1 MSEKINA
8 FIHDLVLYDYVLFG
22 VVFFLFIFF
31 IILGIVARRRTYLA
45 IPLIFIAFTTLI
57 VGPTFG
63 FIEMHNYIYKNK
75 TTIINQK
82 KLTFTKAIVL
92 NGTVKNESNRNF
104 KRCKI
109 TAKVYKFTKNEIKD
123 FIFSFKPINKMTI
136 VESSVAINEEREFKM
151 IIEPFTYMKGYTVSV
166 EADCR

>member
-1 MSEKINA
+1 MSGKINA
-8 FIHDLVLYDYVLFG
+8 FIHDLVLYDYLLFG
-22 VVFFLFIFF
+22 VVFFLFLFF
-31 IILGIVARRRTYLA
+31 VILGIVARRRTYIA
-45 IPLIFIAFTTLI
+45 VPLVLIAFTTLI
-57 VGPTFG
+57 LGPTLG
-63 FIEMHNYIYKNK
+63 YVEMHNYLYKNK

-92 NGTVKNESNRNF
+92 NGLVKNESNRNF

-109 TAKVYKFTKNEIKD
+109 TAKVYKSTKNEIKD

-136 VESSVAINEEREFKM
+136 VENSIVMNEEREFKM
-151 IIEPFTYMKGYTVSV
+151 IIEPFTYLKEYTLSV

>member
-1 MSEKINA
+1 MSGKINA
-8 FIHDLVLYDYVLFG
+8 FIYDLVLYDYILFG

-31 IILGIVARRRTYLA
+31 VILGIVARRRTYIA
-45 IPLIFIAFTTLI
+45 IPLVLIAFATLI
-57 VGPTFG
+57 LGPTLG
-63 FIEMHNYIYKNK
+63 YVEMHNYLYKNK

-92 NGTVKNESNRNF
+92 NGSVKNESNRDF

-109 TAKVYKFTKNEIKD
+109 TAKVFKSTKNEIKD

-136 VESSVAINEEREFKM
+136 IENSIAINEERDFKM
-151 IIEPFTYMKGYTVSV
+151 IVEPFTYLKDYTLFV